1 MHQSMYTGRDLRPI
15 EVFGVTA
22 DHHFSM
28 SNTYNKSIGGRVD
41 NALDRHY
48 QKQLYGQTRPV
59 GPTKNLVQTIFFPK

>member
-1 MHQSMYTGRDLRPI
+1 MYHQDDDQRSHISQMHQSMYTGRDLRPI

-41 NALDRHY
+41 NALDKHY
-48 QKQLYGQTRPV
+48 RKQLYGNTR
-59 GPTKNLVQTIFFPK
+59 